1 MIEALYQHAHIVYG
15 SWDDDLGQP
24 ESAIGVSVDNGGVVI
39 LQQEGRALNIQ
50 PRDVPELCKAL
61 RAVVKAATE

>member
-1 MIEALYQHAHIVYG
+1 VIEALYQHAYIVYG

-24 ESAIGVSVDNGGVVI
+24 EPAIGVSVDVGGVVI
-39 LQQEGRALNIQ
+39 LQQEDRSINIQ
-50 PRDVPELCKAL
+50 PRDVAELCKAL